1 VGRFGLLRVRREL
14 GVQGF
19 IEVLRKFGPGR
30 LAAMMAV
37 TLGLLGF
44 FGFVVMKFS
53 QPNMAPLYTGLDMRD
68 SSAII
73 KELEGAGVTYEL
85 RGDGSSIFV
94 PREQVARLRMT
105 MAQGGLPTGGG
116 MGYEIFDKT
125 DSLSATNFVQNIN
138 QLRALEG
145 ELARTIR
152 SIDRVD
158 QARVHLVIPEKAL
171 FQRDKEEPSASI
183 ALKVR
188 GGLEPGQIRAI
199 RHLVASAVEGLK
211 PTRVSIV
218 DEQGALL
225 ADGAGADNAEGGSD
239 ERQASYERRLSEQ
252 VQHIVEN
259 IVGYGRAKVQ
269 VSAELDFN
277 RVTQTQDLYDPES
290 KVVRST
296 QTREESALT
305 ASGKDQSV
313 TVGNELPNA
322 SGNSGSQNPAQD
334 QSKKSE
340 ETINYEISRTTK
352 TEVNDGGKI
361 KRVSVAVLV
370 DGSYAKDA
378 SGNMTYAP
386 RAKEELDRIGALV
399 RSAIGYDQQRGD
411 QIEVVN
417 LRFAEGPPVVEA
429 AVDQG
434 WMGYFAFTKD
444 DIVRLVEM
452 GVLAILSLLVLLLV
466 VRPLVRRMVAPE
478 APPQIEAPT
487 TTANGSETPAL
498 PGSSGPG
505 HDDHPRAPMPKLEEN
520 KTYNAL
526 ELAQA
531 NGEIQQKSIERIG
544 ELVDRNPTETMSLIR
559 TWLSESDKAA

>member
-1 VGRFGLLRVRREL
+1 MGF

-19 IEVLRKFGPGR
+19 IDIMKKFGPGR
-30 LAAMMAV
+30 LAAMLAV

-53 QPNMAPLYTGLDMRD
+53 QPTMSPLFTGLDMRD

-73 KELEGAGVTYEL
+73 KELEGAGVAYEM
-85 RGDGSSIFV
+85 RGDGSAIFV
-94 PREQVARLRMT
+94 PREQVTRLRMT
-105 MAQGGLPTGGG
+105 MAQSGLPMGGG
-116 MGYEIFDKT
+116 VGYEIFDKT

-171 FQRDKEEPSASI
+171 FQRDKQEPSASI

-188 GGLEPGQIRAI
+188 GGLEPAQIRAI

-211 PTRVSIV
+211 PARVSIV

-225 ADGAGADNAEGGSD
+225 ADGAGTDNLEGGAD
-239 ERQASYERRLSEQ
+239 DRQAAYERRLSDQ
-252 VQHIVEN
+252 VQRIVEN
-259 IVGYGRAKVQ
+259 IVGAGRAKVQ
-269 VSAELDFN
+269 VTAELDFN

-296 QTREESALT
+296 QTREESAIT
-305 ASGKDQSV
+305 AGRDQSV

-322 SGNSGSQNPAQD
+322 NGGTGSPAPSQD
-334 QSKKSE
+334 QTKKSE
-340 ETINYEISRTTK
+340 ETVNYEISRTTK
-352 TEVNDGGKI
+352 TEVNDGGRV

-370 DGSYAKDA
+370 DGAYAKDTA
-378 SGNMTYAP
+378 GNLAYTP
-386 RAKEELDRIGALV
+386 RAKEELDRITALV

-417 LRFAEGPPVVEA
+417 LRFAEAPPQMA
-429 AVDQG
+429 ATVDPG
-434 WMGYFAFTKD
+434 WMGYFSFTKD
-444 DIVRLVEM
+444 DIVRMIEM
-452 GVLAILSLLVLLLV
+452 GLLAILSLLVLIFV
-466 VRPLVRRMVAPE
+466 VRPLVRSVIAPE
-478 APPQIEAPT
+478 APPALAEGDAAAGLITHGGTNAPGQAG
-487 TTANGSETPAL
+487 ANSPDLSHL
-498 PGSSGPG
+498 PSPE
-505 HDDHPRAPMPKLEEN
+505 DN
-520 KTYNAL
+520 KTLQML
-526 ELAQA
+526 EVAQV

-559 TWLSESDKAA
+559 TWLNEPAAA